1 MKFSELQYGDVFE
14 FCKTKMIKIKDIGSY
29 SNRAVILNSG
39 EVYHLSPDTLV
50 EKEKTNECKITN

>member
-1 MKFSELQYGDVFE
+1 
-14 FCKTKMIKIKDIGSY
+14 MIKIKDIGNY

-39 EVYHLSPDTLV
+39 EIYHLSPDTLV